1 MQEVDRMLQKASRRR
16 VTAAMAV
23 LAALVVAACGS
34 ASGDSTTTSTSS
46 TTTTTPSAT
55 SLLVGRWER
64 TGGDFSILEGM
75 VVEVDELATEGE
87 IVSVPINPYRFV
99 IGDVKWSALTEVGNG
114 RIRINDLSREADT
127 GLPSMVTG
135 VITVTEDGTM
145 LEITFPSTGTSQVWT
160 RIP

>member
-1 MQEVDRMLQKASRRR
+1 MLQMASGRR
-16 VTAAMAV
+16 VVVAV
-23 LAALVVAACGS
+23 LTAVVVVAGCSS
-34 ASGDSTTTSTSS
+34 ASGDTTTTSTSS

-99 IGDVKWSALTEVGNG
+99 IGDIKWSSFTEISDG
-114 RIRINDLSREADT
+114 RIRISDLSREADT
-127 GLPSMVTG
+127 GLPSKVTG
-135 VITVTEDGTM
+135 VITFTEDRTM
-145 LEITFPSTGTSQVWT
+145 LEITFPTAGTQQVWT
-160 RIP
+160 RRP